1 MDLYTTNTIS
11 GNGTQ
16 ESPLGIVGDL
26 FYYGEVNAY
35 LNSTNGNIQVNA
47 TVPDGYRFL
56 TWLGTDVATRGES
69 NTIGLIWNDAEP
81 TSARLYGIAK
91 YNADNSHA
99 YAAYLCIR
107 NN

>member
-26 FYYGEVNAY
+26 FYYGEVSAVV
-35 LNSTNGNIQVNA
+35 NSTNGNVQVSA
-47 TVPDGYRFL
+47 SVPDGYRFL
-56 TWLGTDVATRGES
+56 TWLGTDVATRGNS
-69 NTIGLIWNDAEP
+69 NTIGLIWNDSEP

-91 YNADNSHA
+91 YNGDTSQSFAS
-99 YAAYLCIR
+99 YLCIKD
-107 NN
+107 N